1 MTGIG
6 RKLFVAA
13 VVVAVLAAVVAGL
26 FLLRSPAE
34 ERTRRIDARRVD
46 DLRAISE
53 AIDVYRSRR
62 ERLPAALDELAAET
76 GLASR
81 LRDPETQQAYEYRAL
96 GAKEYELCASFTLEL
111 ATRET
116 APDFWAHGPGRQCFR
131 LKARDLP
138 R

>member
-1 MTGIG
+1 MTGVG

-13 VVVAVLAAVVAGL
+13 VIAAVLAAVAAGL
-26 FLLRSPAE
+26 SLLRTPGE
-34 ERTRRIDARRVD
+34 ERVRRVDARRVD

-62 ERLPAALDELAAET
+62 DRLPATLDEVAAET

-81 LRDPETQQAYEYRAL
+81 LLDPETQQPYEYREL
-96 GAKEYELCASFTLEL
+96 GAKEYELCARFALEL
-111 ATRET
+111 ATRE
-116 APDFWAHGPGRQCFR
+116 AVPDFWAHGPDRQCFR
-131 LKARDLP
+131 PSARDVP

>member
-1 MTGIG
+1 VTGVG

-13 VVVAVLAAVVAGL
+13 VIAAVLAAVAAGL
-26 FLLRSPAE
+26 SLLRSPGE
-34 ERTRRIDARRVD
+34 ERVRRIDARRVD

-62 ERLPAALDELAAET
+62 ERLPATLHEIAAET

-81 LRDPETQQAYEYRAL
+81 LLDPETKQPYEYRAL
-96 GAKEYELCASFTLEL
+96 GAKEYELCARFSLAL
-111 ATRET
+111 ATRE
-116 APDFWAHGPGRQCFR
+116 ALPDFWAHGPDRQCFR
-131 LKARDLP
+131 LSARDVP